1 MFANCDSGCYALNS
15 LEDEHALKNN
25 KSGSN
30 TTNSPDVHSVD
41 VDIRAFCSLFP
52 VVWGVWGRH
61 KGLYLADIKAVLLH
75 IASASI
81 CVDCLKGG
89 ICSLLDIV
97 KGDSIRRADA

>member
-1 MFANCDSGCYALNS
+1 MSAKYDSGCYALNS
-15 LEDEHALKNN
+15 LEDEHARLNN
-25 KSGSN
+25 RSGSI
-30 TTNSPDVHSVD
+30 TNSPDVHSVN

-52 VVWGVWGRH
+52 VVRGMWGRH

-89 ICSLLDIV
+89 ICSLLDVV
-97 KGDSIRRADA
+97 KGDGIRRTDA